1 MVSPYGL
8 AAPEFPVRVVDQ
20 GVVGERGHDGV
31 LVEGVDGGDVP
42 RQDGGECRGRR
53 ETLLPSGG
61 VARYTT
67 GSGERS
73 LVAVSGHRQR

>member
-1 MVSPYGL
+1 MDT
-8 AAPEFPVRVVDQ
+8 A
-20 GVVGERGHDGV
+20 HHM
-31 LVEGVDGGDVP
+31 P
-42 RQDGGECRGRR
+42 RPR

-61 VARYTT
+61 GARYTT